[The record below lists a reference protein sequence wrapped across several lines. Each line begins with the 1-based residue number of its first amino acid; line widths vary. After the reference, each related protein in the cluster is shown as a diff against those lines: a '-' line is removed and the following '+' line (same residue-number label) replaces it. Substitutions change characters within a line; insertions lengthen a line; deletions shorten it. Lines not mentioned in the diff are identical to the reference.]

1 MGLEFRTMTP
11 NKLPSPLNRWPLLGQ
26 FPDFLW
32 DPPGYLVRLKTEY
45 GGLVGFRLGPRQA
58 VLISEPDLIEQVLV
72 TDARLFE
79 KSRGL
84 KRLRTVLGNGLLTSE
99 GEFHLRQRR
108 LSSKAFRRQRIANY
122 AEAMVEFS
130 ETWCHRQRPG
140 QVEVTSEMMK
150 LTLNI
155 VAKTLFN
162 SDSTKDAARVERVLT
177 YMQKF
182 FGFSLLPFSEQIEKL
197 PLPVFRRFRA
207 ALEELDSIIFRI
219 IEERRKDPVDR
230 GDLLSM
236 LMLAADD
243 EGGGQQMNDVQLR
256 DEIVTIFLAGHETT
270 ANTLAWT
277 LYLLSLNPHCEERL
291 GEEIR
296 QVLGQRSATSADFES
311 LVYTK
316 QVISESMRLYPP
328 AWALGRTPIDDYS
341 LAGHLLPA
349 GSVLLMSPYV
359 CHRDPKYFPRP
370 LMFDPDRF
378 SSERV
383 SDIPKYAYYPF
394 GGGVRKCMGE
404 RFAWME
410 AVLILAT
417 LYQHWRFEYHG
428 SQAVEG
434 WPAVTLRP
442 KGGIPMR
449 LVPVQG

>member
-1 MGLEFRTMTP
+1 MSAIT
-11 NKLPSPLNRWPLLGQ
+11 LPGPRGGWPVLGQ
-26 FPDFLW
+26 LPHFLW
-32 DPPGYLVRLKTEY
+32 DPPGYLLKVKADF
-45 GGLVGFRLGPRQA
+45 GGFAGFKQGPRQA
-58 VLISEPDLIEQVLV
+58 ILVSEPELVEQILV

-84 KRLRTVLGNGLLTSE
+84 KRLKTVLGNGLLTSE

-108 LSSKAFRRQRIANY
+108 ISSKAFRSQRIASY
-122 AEAMVEFS
+122 ADSMVAYTEA
-130 ETWCHRQRPG
+130 WCG
-140 QVEVTSEMMK
+140 QQSQGEVEVASEMMR
-150 LTLNI
+150 LTLMI

-162 SDSTKDAARVERVLT
+162 SDSVEDAAQVERVLT
-177 YMQKF
+177 FMQKF

-197 PLPVFRRFRA
+197 PLPIFKKFQRA
-207 ALEELDSIIFRI
+207 LAELDSIIFRI
-219 IEERRKDPVDR
+219 IEDRRASPEDR

-243 EGGGQQMNDVQLR
+243 EGTGQRMDDRQLR

-277 LYLLSLNPHCEERL
+277 LYLLSLNPHCEAKMMTEI
-291 GEEIR
+291 GE
-296 QVLGQRSATSADFES
+296 VLGQRSATSADFGA

-328 AWALGRTPIDDYS
+328 AWALGRSPTEDY
-341 LAGHLLPA
+341 AMGGHLFPA
-349 GSVLLMSPYV
+349 GSLFLMSPYV
-359 CHRDPKYFPRP
+359 CHREPKYFPTP
-370 LMFDPDRF
+370 LLFDPDRF
-378 SSERV
+378 SPERAA
-383 SDIPKYAYYPF
+383 SIPKYAYYPF

-417 LYQHWRFEYHG
+417 LYQHWRFEFHG
-428 SQAVEG
+428 SQPVQG

-449 LVPVQG
+449 AVPLRR